1 MILIALLVAMFQG
14 SLLVKYFTKFTKEV
28 FSALVSLLYT
38 YEALKKL
45 AKIYAAHPLEDVQNY
60 CDHSDVENSPKMQPN
75 TALLSTILMFGTF
88 AIAYGLRAVKGSK
101 FFGRMVN
108 TFLRGGLI
116 LFIYFFFQLFLGQ
129 TYFRRFWS
137 SYCYCYNGTIG
148 YVDSRR
154 LHRKITCT

>member
-14 SLLVKYFTKFTKEV
+14 SLLVKYFTKFTKDV

-60 CDHSDVENSPKMQPN
+60 CDHSDDENSPKMQPN

-108 TFLRGGLI
+108 TYLGGIRPDLYFIPLYI
-116 LFIYFFFQLFLGQ
+116 LSSAKKRLGQ
-129 TYFRRFWS
+129 SVVLREYR
-137 SYCYCYNGTIG
+137 
-148 YVDSRR
+148 
-154 LHRKITCT
+154 

>member
-116 LFIYFFFQLFLGQ
+116 LFIYFFSIFLGQ

>member
-60 CDHSDVENSPKMQPN
+60 CDHSEVEKTSPKMQPN

-88 AIAYGLRAVKGSK
+88 AIAYGLRAVKSSK
-101 FFGRMVN
+101 FFGRLVSVAHCGN
-108 TFLRGGLI
+108 FKIFLSFTYVKCQTNFGIEKYSLLSI
-116 LFIYFFFQLFLGQ
+116 LTDYEF
-129 TYFRRFWS
+129 
-137 SYCYCYNGTIG
+137 
-148 YVDSRR
+148 
-154 LHRKITCT
+154 

>member
-108 TFLRGGLI
+108 ASLCGI
-116 LFIYFFFQLFLGQ
+116 LLVL
-129 TYFRRFWS
+129 
-137 SYCYCYNGTIG
+137 CH
-148 YVDSRR
+148 
-154 LHRKITCT
+154 L